1 MRLTILALIFATTFA
16 TTFAAA
22 AVQAAAA
29 APTQQQIQAAVDA
42 GVAKTQSSMPLAVK
56 VTSVAGCQ
64 PSPEVQEETVC
75 LVGMSAGMRDG
86 YMVLPLRQDAGVW
99 VGVERKNAQFPG
111 PAPAE
116 AMALVRAWA
125 TQQMASDPEA
135 AKDKQMQEAATTM
148 QIKSLAN
155 CEVKRKTGYVVC
167 ATVLSTPSQASDI
180 KTEFTYMLENGAWR
194 YVPR

>member
-1 MRLTILALIFATTFA
+1 MRLTTFA
-16 TTFAAA
+16 FTLATLFSSGVVHGATS
-22 AVQAAAA
+22 
-29 APTQQQIQAAVDA
+29 PTQEQIQAAVDA
-42 GVAKTQSSMPLAVK
+42 GVAKTRSSMPIAVK
-56 VTSVAGCQ
+56 VTSVSGCL
-64 PSPEVQEETVC
+64 PSPEVKDETVC

-86 YMVLPLRQDAGVW
+86 YTVLPLRQEGGNW

-111 PAPAE
+111 PAPDE

-125 TQQMASDPEA
+125 KDEMAKNPEA

-155 CEVKRKTGYVVC
+155 CDVKRKTGYLVC
-167 ATVLSTPSQASDI
+167 DTVLSTPGQASDV
-180 KTEFTYMLENGAWR
+180 KTELSYMLENGAWR

>member
-1 MRLTILALIFATTFA
+1 MRLTIFAFTLATLFSAGVSHAATT
-16 TTFAAA
+16 
-22 AVQAAAA
+22 
-29 APTQQQIQAAVDA
+29 PTQEQIQAAVDA
-42 GVAKTQSSMPLAVK
+42 GVAKTKSSMPIAVK
-56 VTSVAGCQ
+56 VTSVPGCL
-64 PSPEVQEETVC
+64 PSPEVQDETVC

-86 YMVLPLRQDAGVW
+86 YTVLPLRQEGGVW
-99 VGVERKNAQFPG
+99 VGIERKNAQFPG

-125 TQQMASDPEA
+125 AEYMARDPEA
-135 AKDKQMQEAATTM
+135 AKDKQLQEAATTM
-148 QIKSLAN
+148 QIKSLGN

-167 ATVLSTPSQASDI
+167 DTVLTTPSQASDV